1 MISASA
7 IICVCCGLSFADPAT
22 DSQDGK
28 EILKEVQVQRE
39 AAQAR
44 GQGYAFDKVKLE
56 DIQVQ
61 SESDLV
67 GNEIALGGRARRR
80 GYVYQPAPVVKN
92 EQQKEEKDVKDEK
105 ANADKQ
111 DAVKAEQKGDNAK
124 TEQKDAK
131 GDNAKT
137 EQKDAKDEK
146 AKTEQKDAKGDKAKT
161 EQKDSKGDEVKKD
174 DNAAKEDEAKKE
186 ESASPFTDPQAA
198 LAFQEFNNFRI
209 RNGLK
214 PCEFNQ
220 NLQNIAQWHSNNMYN
235 RGQMYHS
242 GTAYV
247 AENVFMGSS
256 SGVYAVRVWINS
268 PGHRANML
276 GPYRR
281 VGIARTGGFFTMV
294 LQ

>member
-1 MISASA
+1 MFNRSMFMISASA

-22 DSQDGK
+22 DSQVSK
-28 EILKEVQVQRE
+28 EIQKVLQEQR
-39 AAQAR
+39 
-44 GQGYAFDKVKLE
+44 D
-56 DIQVQ
+56 Q
-61 SESDLV
+61 S
-67 GNEIALGGRARRR
+67 EIALGGRRARRR
-80 GYVYQPAPVVKN
+80 GYVYTPAPAVKTDQKKDEN
-92 EQQKEEKDVKDEK
+92 AAKDDAVKQEQKDVKD
-105 ANADKQ
+105 AAQ
-111 DAVKAEQKGDNAK
+111 
-124 TEQKDAK
+124 
-131 GDNAKT
+131 T
-137 EQKDAKDEK
+137 EQKDAKD
-146 AKTEQKDAKGDKAKT
+146 AAQTEQKDAKDAAQT
-161 EQKDSKGDEVKKD
+161 EQKDAKDAAQTEQKDAKDDEAKKD
-174 DNAAKEDEAKKE
+174 ENAAKEDEAKKE
-186 ESASPFTDPQAA
+186 EPASPFKDPQAA

-209 RNGLK
+209 RSGLK

-235 RGQMYHS
+235 RQQMYHS
-242 GTAYV
+242 GTAGV